1 MCRPLF
7 GLLKWWSL
15 LSSSTFL
22 LVEAQSFPWRSFLLS
37 LTPWCHTTSESW
49 KIFQTWMI
57 FILKTPLWQFLMSWC
72 RVVLHNLCLEK
83 YLETIL
89 LLTLM
94 VVIIFTMGR
103 SLNPITFYQFL
114 NAKATSSSNISK
126 VSKSWDI
133 LPLFRL
139 RAPVNDCS
147 SVANIGIEN
156 VWCYSSS
163 TQELLYRLWK
173 SLCVLLECLNSAQ
186 WCLLF
191 L

>member
-1 MCRPLF
+1 MMNSIVFFNISPCGGTIFSLKIRPALF
-7 GLLKWWSL
+7 DTMMPYDLWKLENFSNLDDIYFENSSVAVFDVLMQGCTSQSLSGKIPWNYLTFDVDGRYHLHYGEVPKSNYLLPVSQRKSL
-15 LSSSTFL
+15 
-22 LVEAQSFPWRSFLLS
+22 
-37 LTPWCHTTSESW
+37 
-49 KIFQTWMI
+49 
-57 FILKTPLWQFLMSWC
+57 
-72 RVVLHNLCLEK
+72 
-83 YLETIL
+83 
-89 LLTLM
+89 
-94 VVIIFTMGR
+94 
-103 SLNPITFYQFL
+103 
-114 NAKATSSSNISK
+114 SSSNISK

>member
-1 MCRPLF
+1 MMKSIVFFNISPCGGTIFSLKILPALF
-7 GLLKWWSL
+7 DTMMPYDL
-15 LSSSTFL
+15 
-22 LVEAQSFPWRSFLLS
+22 
-37 LTPWCHTTSESW
+37 W
-49 KIFQTWMI
+49 KLENF
-57 FILKTPLWQFLMSWC
+57 S
-72 RVVLHNLCLEK
+72 NLDDI
-83 YLETIL
+83 YLENASVAVFDVLMQGCTSQSLSGKIPWNY
-89 LLTLM
+89 LTFNVDGRYHLH
-94 VVIIFTMGR
+94 MGR

-147 SVANIGIEN
+147 SVANIAIEN